1 VFGNFVIT
9 FILYKFL
16 ISIYQI
22 WRDDGQEDQQ
32 QVQGDQQAQ
41 GVQQAQEDQHAQGHQ
56 QQMTGP
62 GSFLGFL
69 FLMIVSIYM

>member
-1 VFGNFVIT
+1 LTLEFVG
-9 FILYKFL
+9 LL
-16 ISIYQI
+16 IFSTSEISL
-22 WRDDGQEDQQ
+22 QQ

-41 GVQQAQEDQHAQGHQ
+41 EDQQAQGHQ

>member
-1 VFGNFVIT
+1 MVH
-9 FILYKFL
+9 
-16 ISIYQI
+16 
-22 WRDDGQEDQQ
+22 QQ
-32 QVQGDQQAQ
+32 QIQGDQQAQ
-41 GVQQAQEDQHAQGHQ
+41 EDQQAQGHQ